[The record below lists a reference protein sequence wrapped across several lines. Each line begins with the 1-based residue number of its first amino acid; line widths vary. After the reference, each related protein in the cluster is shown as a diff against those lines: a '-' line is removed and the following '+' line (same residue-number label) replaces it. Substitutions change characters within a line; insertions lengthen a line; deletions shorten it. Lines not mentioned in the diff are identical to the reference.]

1 MQSLLLKFL
10 SELRL
15 QIYNYVMPAVPL
27 SKPRSQY
34 SWRIEVRVAGDRS
47 ILRGGTVYGQVY
59 HRTNDSESVAKS
71 TMRTDRLLLY

>member
-47 ILRGGTVYGQVY
+47 ILRGGTVYGEFCLVP
-59 HRTNDSESVAKS
+59 SVSQDK
-71 TMRTDRLLLY
+71 RLGKCREEYDADG